1 MDPVLI
7 WQQWQHIWQLQQK
20 LEIAIL
26 YDERNRSQIQ
36 HLKNKDTADI
46 NQSMNTQTVSNDHL
60 RQSWVKG

>member
-26 YDERNRSQIQ
+26 YDERNQSQIQ
-36 HLKNKDTADI
+36 HLENKDTADI

-60 RQSWVKG
+60 RQS

>member
-1 MDPVLI
+1 MNPVLI

-36 HLKNKDTADI
+36 HLENKDTADI

-60 RQSWVKG
+60 RQS

>member
-26 YDERNRSQIQ
+26 YDERNRSQIH
-36 HLKNKDTADI
+36 HLENKDTADI

-60 RQSWVKG
+60 RQS

>member
-7 WQQWQHIWQLQQK
+7 WQQWQLQQK

-36 HLKNKDTADI
+36 HLENKDTADI

-60 RQSWVKG
+60 RQS

>member
-36 HLKNKDTADI
+36 HLENKDTADI

-60 RQSWVKG
+60 RQS